1 MQAEL
6 LEKSLGEDDKALL
19 RFMAAKVEIGRH
31 HSSPPGF
38 PKAQLAA
45 LRKAYMDTMKDPE
58 FVAEARKRKLDLAP
72 LDGASLQKVIND
84 IIDAPDAIVERMK
97 DVLGYK

>member
-1 MQAEL
+1 
-6 LEKSLGEDDKALL
+6 
-19 RFMAAKVEIGRH
+19 
-31 HSSPPGF
+31 
-38 PKAQLAA
+38 
-45 LRKAYMDTMKDPE
+45 MKDPE

-84 IIDAPDAIVERMK
+84 IIDAPDAIVARMK